1 MPAILKISGISKRF
15 PGVQALQDVTFEVQE
30 RSIHAMMGENGAGKS
45 TLMQIIAGVH
55 QPDAGT
61 IEFYGETVRF
71 TDPSEAQ
78 AKGIAIVY
86 QELNLAPNLSIAENI
101 FLGLEP
107 RRSRVFLNRQKL
119 RAETLQIL
127 SRLGLHHDPDT
138 IVQKLTVAQ
147 QQLIE
152 ICKSL
157 VRSPRLL
164 ILDEPTS
171 SLSETE
177 SAILFRVIADLQAH
191 GVSVLY
197 ISHRLPEVFSL
208 CDTITVL
215 RDGRHVRTVPT
226 AETTEAEAVRFMVG
240 RELLAFHR
248 NPVKQKGDIVLRV
261 NNLCKKGEYE
271 KISFEVRSGEIVAM
285 AGLIGAGRS
294 ETALGI
300 FGSPPPDHGEI
311 FLRGTKVN
319 FREPKDAVTAGIAYV
334 PEDRKSMGLVLG
346 GGVGTNISSAA
357 LRSVARGPFVDHPAE
372 NRLIGKYVSRLRVR
386 TPSFQQRTGLLSGG
400 NQQKV
405 LLAKWLAVQPAV
417 LIVDE
422 PTRGVDIGTKAEIYT
437 LFDELVREGI
447 AILIISS
454 DLPEVLALADRILIM
469 RHGRLSGELS
479 RADATEEK
487 VMHLAALGT
496 SETAA
501 AD

>member
-1 MPAILKISGISKRF
+1 MPSILKINGISKHF
-15 PGVQALQDVTFEVQE
+15 PGVQALREVTFEVEQE
-30 RSIHAMMGENGAGKS
+30 SIHAVIGENGAGKS

-61 IEFYGETVRF
+61 IEFSGETVKF
-71 TDPSEAQ
+71 TNPAEAQ

-101 FLGLEP
+101 FLGIEP
-107 RRSRVFLNRQKL
+107 KRSGVFLDRDVL
-119 RAETLQIL
+119 RKETFSVLR
-127 SRLGLHHDPDT
+127 RLGLHHHPDT
-138 IVQKLTVAQ
+138 IVSSLTVAQ

-177 SAILFRVIADLQAH
+177 SAILFRVVADLKAH
-191 GVSVLY
+191 GVTILY

-208 CDTITVL
+208 CDTLTVL
-215 RDGRHVRTVPT
+215 RDGRHVRTAPIKQ
-226 AETTEAEAVRFMVG
+226 TTEAEAVRLMVG

-248 NPVKQKGDIVLRV
+248 HPVEPKGDVVFRV
-261 NNLCKKGEYE
+261 NNLSKKDQYE
-271 KISFEVRSGEIVAM
+271 DVTFELRRGEIAAM

-294 ETALGI
+294 EMALGI
-300 FGSPPPDHGEI
+300 FGSPPPDRGEV
-311 FLRGTKVN
+311 FLKGKKVN
-319 FREPKDAVTAGIAYV
+319 FRRPKDAVMAGIAFV
-334 PEDRKSMGLVLG
+334 PEDRANMGLVLG
-346 GGVGTNISSAA
+346 AEVGANISSAA
-357 LRSVARGPFVDHPAE
+357 LRLIARGPFVDRPAE
-372 NRLIGKYVSRLRVR
+372 HQLIRKYVSRLRVR
-386 TPSFQQRTGLLSGG
+386 TPSYQQRAGLLSGG

-405 LLAKWLAVQPAV
+405 LLAKWLAVQPTV

-422 PTRGVDIGTKAEIYT
+422 PTRGVDIGTKAEIYG

-447 AILIISS
+447 AILVISS

-469 RHGRLSGELS
+469 RRGRLTGELS
-479 RADATEEK
+479 RNDATEEK

-496 SETAA
+496 SESA
-501 AD
+501 

>member
-1 MPAILKISGISKRF
+1 MPPILKINGISKHF
-15 PGVQALQDVTFEVQE
+15 PGVQALREVTFEVE
-30 RSIHAMMGENGAGKS
+30 AKRIHAVIGENGAGKS

-55 QPDAGT
+55 QPDAGNV
-61 IEFYGETVRF
+61 EFSGEVVKF
-71 TDPSEAQ
+71 AGPSEAQ

-86 QELNLAPNLSIAENI
+86 QELNLAPNLSIAENV

-107 RRSRVFLNRQKL
+107 KRSGVFLDREKL
-119 RAETLQIL
+119 KAETLAVL
-127 SRLGLHHDPDT
+127 GRLGLHHHPDT
-138 IVQKLTVAQ
+138 IVSSLTVAQ

-191 GVSVLY
+191 GVTILY

-208 CDTITVL
+208 CDTLTVL
-215 RDGRHVRTVPT
+215 RDGRHVRTVPIK
-226 AETTEAEAVRFMVG
+226 ETTEAEAVRLMVG

-248 NPVKQKGDIVLRV
+248 HPVEPKGEVVLEV
-261 NNLCKKGEYE
+261 KELSKKGQYE
-271 KISFEVRSGEIVAM
+271 DINFELRRGEIVAM

-294 ETALGI
+294 EMALGI
-300 FGSPPPDHGEI
+300 FGSPPADRGEV
-311 FLRGTKVN
+311 FLRGNRVH
-319 FREPKDAVTAGIAYV
+319 FRRPKDAVIAGLAYV
-334 PEDRKSMGLVLG
+334 PEDRANMGLVLG
-346 GGVGTNISSAA
+346 AEVGANISSAA
-357 LRSVARGPFVDHPAE
+357 LRRVARGPFVDFAAE
-372 NRLIGKYVSRLRVR
+372 HELIKKYVSRLRVR
-386 TPSFQQRTGLLSGG
+386 TPSYQQVARLLSGG

-405 LLAKWLAVQPAV
+405 LLAKWLAVQPTV

-422 PTRGVDIGTKAEIYT
+422 PTRGVDIGTKAEIYG

-447 AILIISS
+447 AILVISS
-454 DLPEVLALADRILIM
+454 DLPEVLALADRVLIM
-469 RHGRLSGELS
+469 RHGGLIGELS
-479 RADATEEK
+479 RANATEEK

-496 SETAA
+496 SEATT
-501 AD
+501 

>member
-1 MPAILKISGISKRF
+1 MPPILKINGISKHF
-15 PGVQALQDVTFEVQE
+15 PGVQALREVTFEVE
-30 RSIHAMMGENGAGKS
+30 EKRIHAVIGENGAGKS

-55 QPDAGT
+55 EPDAGNV
-61 IEFYGETVRF
+61 EFSGEVVKF
-71 TDPSEAQ
+71 AGPSEAQ

-86 QELNLAPNLSIAENI
+86 QELNLAPNLSIAENV

-107 RRSRVFLNRQKL
+107 KRSGVFLDREKL
-119 RAETLQIL
+119 KAETLAVL
-127 SRLGLHHDPDT
+127 RRLGLHHHPDT
-138 IVQKLTVAQ
+138 IVSSLTVAQ

-191 GVSVLY
+191 GVTILY

-208 CDTITVL
+208 CDTLTVL
-215 RDGRHVRTVPT
+215 RDGRHVRTVPIK
-226 AETTEAEAVRFMVG
+226 ETTEAEAVRLMVG

-248 NPVKQKGDIVLRV
+248 HPVEP
-261 NNLCKKGEYE
+261 KGEVVLEVKDLSKKNQYE
-271 KISFEVRSGEIVAM
+271 DINFELRRGEIVAM

-294 ETALGI
+294 EMALGI
-300 FGSPPPDHGEI
+300 FGSPPADRGKV
-311 FLRGTKVN
+311 FLRGNRVH
-319 FREPKDAVTAGIAYV
+319 FRRPKDAVIAGLAYV
-334 PEDRKSMGLVLG
+334 PEDRANMGLVLG
-346 GGVGTNISSAA
+346 AEVGANISSAA
-357 LRSVARGPFVDHPAE
+357 LRRVARGPFVDFAAE
-372 NRLIGKYVSRLRVR
+372 HELIKKYVSRLRVR
-386 TPSFQQRTGLLSGG
+386 TPSYQQVARLLSGG

-405 LLAKWLAVQPAV
+405 LLAKWLAVQPTV

-422 PTRGVDIGTKAEIYT
+422 PTRGVDIGTKAEIYG

-447 AILIISS
+447 AILVISS

-469 RHGRLSGELS
+469 RHGQLTGELS
-479 RADATEEK
+479 RNDATEEK

-496 SETAA
+496 SEATAA
-501 AD
+501 

>member
-1 MPAILKISGISKRF
+1 MPPILKITGISKRF
-15 PGVQALQDVTFEVQE
+15 PGVQALRDVTFEVQE
-30 RSIHAMMGENGAGKS
+30 KSIHAVMGENGAGKS
-45 TLMQIIAGVH
+45 TLMQIIAGVYE
-55 QPDAGT
+55 PDAGT
-61 IEFYGETVRF
+61 IEFLGETVKF
-71 TDPSEAQ
+71 NDPSEAQ

-86 QELNLAPNLSIAENI
+86 QELNLSPNLSIAENI

-107 RRSRVFLNRQKL
+107 RRSRVFLDRQKL
-119 RAETLQIL
+119 RAATLHIL
-127 SRLGLHHDPDT
+127 GRLGLNHDPDT
-138 IVQKLTVAQ
+138 IVHTLTVAQ

-157 VRSPRLL
+157 VRNPRLL

-177 SAILFRVIADLQAH
+177 SAILFRVIADLQEH
-191 GVSVLY
+191 GVSILY

-208 CDTITVL
+208 CDTMTVL
-215 RDGRHVRTVPT
+215 RDGRHVRTVATT
-226 AETTEAEAVRFMVG
+226 ATNEDEAVRFMVG

-248 NPVKQKGDIVLRV
+248 HPVEPKGEVVLRV
-261 NNLCKKGEYE
+261 NGLSKKGEYE
-271 KISFEVRSGEIVAM
+271 DVSFELRAGEIVAM

-300 FGSPPPDHGEI
+300 FGSPPPERGEI
-311 FLRGTKVN
+311 FLRGAKVR
-319 FREPKDAVTAGIAYV
+319 FREPKDAVIAGIAYV
-334 PEDRKSMGLVLG
+334 PEDRKSMGLVLI

-357 LRSVARGPFVDHPAE
+357 LRSVAHGPFVDQTAE
-372 NRLIGKYVSRLRVR
+372 NLLIGKYVSRLRVR

-447 AILIISS
+447 AILVISS
-454 DLPEVLALADRILIM
+454 DLPEVLALADRIVIM
-469 RHGRLSGELS
+469 RHGRLSGELA

-487 VMHLAALGT
+487 VMHLAAIG
-496 SETAA
+496 SATAG
-501 AD
+501 

>member
-1 MPAILKISGISKRF
+1 MPPILKINGISKHF
-15 PGVQALQDVTFEVQE
+15 PGVQALREVTFEVE
-30 RSIHAMMGENGAGKS
+30 EKRIHAVIGENGAGKS

-55 QPDAGT
+55 QPDAGNV
-61 IEFYGETVRF
+61 EFSGEVVKF
-71 TDPSEAQ
+71 AGPSEAQ

-86 QELNLAPNLSIAENI
+86 QELNLAPNLSIAENV

-107 RRSRVFLNRQKL
+107 KRSGVFLDREKL
-119 RAETLQIL
+119 KAETLAVL
-127 SRLGLHHDPDT
+127 GRLGLHHHPDT
-138 IVQKLTVAQ
+138 IVSSLTVAQ

-191 GVSVLY
+191 GVTILY

-208 CDTITVL
+208 CDTLTVL
-215 RDGRHVRTVPT
+215 RDGRHVRTVPIK
-226 AETTEAEAVRFMVG
+226 ETTEAEAVRLMVG

-248 NPVKQKGDIVLRV
+248 HPVEPKGEVVLEV
-261 NNLCKKGEYE
+261 KELSKKGQYE
-271 KISFEVRSGEIVAM
+271 DINFELRRGEIVAM

-294 ETALGI
+294 EMALGI
-300 FGSPPPDHGEI
+300 FGSPPADRGEV
-311 FLRGTKVN
+311 FLRGNRVH
-319 FREPKDAVTAGIAYV
+319 FRRPKDAVIAGLAYV
-334 PEDRKSMGLVLG
+334 PEDRANMGLVLG
-346 GGVGTNISSAA
+346 AEVGANISSAA
-357 LRSVARGPFVDHPAE
+357 LRRVARGPFVDFAAE
-372 NRLIGKYVSRLRVR
+372 HELIKKYVSRLRVR
-386 TPSFQQRTGLLSGG
+386 TPSYQQVARLLSGG

-405 LLAKWLAVQPAV
+405 LLAKWLAVQPTV

-422 PTRGVDIGTKAEIYT
+422 PTRGVDIGTKAEIYG

-447 AILIISS
+447 AILVISS
-454 DLPEVLALADRILIM
+454 DLPEVLALADRVLIM
-469 RHGRLSGELS
+469 RHGGLIGELS
-479 RADATEEK
+479 RANATEEK

-496 SETAA
+496 SEATT
-501 AD
+501 

>member
-1 MPAILKISGISKRF
+1 MPPILNINGISKRF
-15 PGVQALQDVTFEVQE
+15 PGVQALQDATFEVQE
-30 RSIHAMMGENGAGKS
+30 QSIHAVIGENGAGKS

-55 QPDAGT
+55 QPDEGT
-61 IEFYGETVRF
+61 IEFQGKLVKF
-71 TDPSEAQ
+71 TNPAEAQ

-107 RRSRVFLNRQKL
+107 RQSTFFLDRQKL
-119 RAETLQIL
+119 RTATVSALGQ
-127 SRLGLHHDPDT
+127 LGLHHDPDT
-138 IVQKLTVAQ
+138 IVQTLTVAQ
-147 QQLIE
+147 QQLVE

-157 VRSPRLL
+157 VRNPRLL

-177 SAILFRVIADLQAH
+177 SAILFRVIADLKAN
-191 GVSVLY
+191 GVTILY

-215 RDGRHVRTVPT
+215 RDGRHVRTVPRS
-226 AETTEAEAVRFMVG
+226 ATTEADAVRFMVG
-240 RELLAFHR
+240 RELLAFQRH
-248 NPVKQKGDIVLRV
+248 PVERKGDVILRV
-261 NNLCKKGEYE
+261 NQISKQGHYE
-271 KISFEVRSGEIVAM
+271 DVSFDLHAGEIVAM

-300 FGSPPPDHGEI
+300 FGSPPPDRGDL
-311 FLRGTKVN
+311 FLRGSKVQ
-319 FREPKDAVTAGIAYV
+319 FREPKDAVMAGIAYV
-334 PEDRKSMGLVLG
+334 PEDRKMMGLVLN

-357 LRSVARGPFVDHPAE
+357 LRSVARGPFVDQTAE

-405 LLAKWLAVQPAV
+405 LLAKWLAVQPVV

-437 LFDELVREGI
+437 LFDELAREGI
-447 AILIISS
+447 AILVISS
-454 DLPEVLALADRILIM
+454 DLPEVLALGDRILIM
-469 RHGRLSGELS
+469 RHGRLTGELA

-487 VMHLAALGT
+487 VMHLAAIGSAST
-496 SETAA
+496 GE
-501 AD
+501 